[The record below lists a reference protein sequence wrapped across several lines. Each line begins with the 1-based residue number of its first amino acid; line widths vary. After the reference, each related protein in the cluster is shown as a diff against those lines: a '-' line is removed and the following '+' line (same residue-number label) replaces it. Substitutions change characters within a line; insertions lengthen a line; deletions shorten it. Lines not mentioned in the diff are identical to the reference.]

1 MGMDSV
7 LHPIETEIIRA
18 LKKKN
23 SLTLNEIASEAK
35 LSLDQVRRGM
45 EWLKKKELIDIE
57 EKKYIFVE
65 LDTLGIKSVN
75 EGLPERKIINL
86 LAERGGKEEIEKI
99 KKELG
104 MEEKEFSA
112 AIGFAIKNGFVEV
125 VKETGKIF
133 IKVLSSKLLGSEAL
147 LKKIYALK
155 EIEIN
160 ELGSH
165 EKSVLDE
172 LKRRPNYIKF
182 KEVNEIKIKAK
193 EIAFTL
199 FEEYSRIP
207 YVEKL
212 TPELIISG
220 KFREVKL
227 RPYDVGGE
235 VPIVYPGKKHPVQDF
250 IDQVREIFLRF
261 GFEEIEGPVILPSF
275 WNFDAL
281 FIPQDHPAREMQ
293 DTFYLKDM
301 LDENVGKNPVI
312 GIIKGVHENGGD
324 TGSRG
329 WNYKWSIEGAK
340 KMVLR
345 THTTPITL
353 QYLYKN
359 KPFSAKVFS
368 IDKVFRNENLDSKHL
383 FEFHQYEGIV
393 TDKNV
398 TLRHLI
404 GILSSFYKELGF
416 KKVKFW
422 PTYFPYTEP
431 SLEAVAYVEKIGK
444 WLELCGMGVFRPE
457 VVLPAGIK
465 NPVLAWGGGLERL
478 ILLAYGIDDIR
489 FLYENR
495 LSWLRGVNYA
505 RTKF

>member
-1 MGMDSV
+1 MGMNSV
-7 LHPIETEIIRA
+7 LHPIEAEIIGT

-23 SLTLNEIASEAK
+23 NLTINEITSETK
-35 LSLDQVRRGM
+35 LSLDQVRRGI
-45 EWLKKKELIDIE
+45 EWLKKKELIELE

-65 LDTLGIKSVN
+65 LDTLGIKSIN
-75 EGLPERKIINL
+75 EGLPERRILNL
-86 LAERGGKEEIEKI
+86 LAEKGGKEEIGKV

-112 AIGFAIKNGFVEV
+112 AIGFAIKSGCIEVTKEKEGVFV
-125 VKETGKIF
+125 
-133 IKVLSSKLLGSEAL
+133 KLLSLKLLDSEAL
-147 LKKIYALK
+147 LKKIYTK
-155 EIEIN
+155 KQIEIG
-160 ELGSH
+160 ELTFH
-165 EKSVLDE
+165 EKRVLDE
-172 LKRRPNYIKF
+172 LKKRPNYIKF
-182 KEVNEIKIKAK
+182 REVSEITIKAK
-193 EIAFTL
+193 ENAFTL
-199 FEEYSRIP
+199 FEEYSRTP

-220 KFREVKL
+220 KWKEVKF
-227 RPYDVGGE
+227 RPYDVEGE
-235 VPIVYPGKKHPVQDF
+235 VPTVYPGRKHPVQDF
-250 IDQVREIFLRF
+250 IDQVREIFLSF
-261 GFEEIEGPVILPSF
+261 GFEEIEGPVVLPSF

-293 DTFYLKDM
+293 DTFYLKGIF
-301 LDENVGKNPVI
+301 DERIEKNPIIGVI
-312 GIIKGVHENGGD
+312 KSIHEKGGD

-329 WNYKWSIEGAK
+329 WNYKWSVEEAK
-340 KMVLR
+340 KTVLR

-359 KPFSAKVFS
+359 KPSSAKVFS

-393 TDKNV
+393 TGKNV

-416 KKVKFW
+416 KKIKFW

-478 ILLAYGIDDIR
+478 ILLAYEIDDIR
-489 FLYENR
+489 FLYENH

-505 RTKF
+505 RTKL

>member
-1 MGMDSV
+1 MDSV
-7 LHPIETEIIRA
+7 LHPIEAEIIRT

-35 LSLDQVRRGM
+35 LSLDQVRRGI
-45 EWLKKKELIDIE
+45 EWLKKKGLVDIE

-86 LAERGGKEEIEKI
+86 LAERDGKEEIEKI

-125 VKETGKIF
+125 VKEMGKIF
-133 IKVLSSKLLGSEAL
+133 IKVLSSKLLDSEAL

-160 ELGSH
+160 ELSSH
-165 EKSVLDE
+165 EKMVLDE

-182 KEVNEIKIKAK
+182 KEVNEIKIRAK
-193 EIAFTL
+193 ENAFTL

-220 KFREVKL
+220 KWREVKL
-227 RPYDVGGE
+227 RPYDVEGE

-250 IDQVREIFLRF
+250 IDQVREIFLKF

-293 DTFYLKDM
+293 DTFYLKGM
-301 LDENVGKNPVI
+301 LDEKVEKNPVI
-312 GIIKGVHENGGD
+312 EIIKGVHENGGD

-329 WNYKWSIEGAK
+329 WNYKWSIEEAK
-340 KMVLR
+340 RMVLR

-359 KPFSAKVFS
+359 RPSSAKVFS

-393 TDKNV
+393 TGKNV
-398 TLRHLI
+398 NLRHLI
-404 GILSSFYKELGF
+404 GILSAFYRELGF
-416 KKVKFW
+416 KRVKFW

-489 FLYENR
+489 FLYENH